1 MEQVKKFVVGF
12 FESLKCGIRW
22 DNDVLV
28 VENVPKG
35 FEDFAGKVAPYRL
48 SFDKEKDGEFV
59 GKGGVMLDFIL
70 KFLKKGGKTSI
81 LKIDFSP
88 KRDDSGE
95 PDCDAEAEIRKRM
108 SFNNC
113 ELQSLGKSYRNN
125 FFARFSFVVNFNYL
139 NESERVV
146 EEIYVHEGK
155 VVSGDLDG
163 YTTLDDRGLKMDD
176 RVKGMVK
183 SGYGVA
189 VGELQ
194 EILKVKTEE
203 VAGILSGKIEGE
215 IERIVKH
222 YDRQISE
229 LGGDLNG
236 KLERVRELELG
247 LRASEGEEREI
258 LRRRL
263 ENAKRGLLKVGDD
276 EVMQKVER
284 EKELTI
290 QDLKQKFSLNVDKKL
305 VNTTVIYY
313 PVYAFKL
320 CLGAGSN
327 KKLVELSYDPLTGVL
342 GGLECE
348 GCGNEIR
355 SLNLCEGGHIS
366 CGECLDSCGECGK
379 KFCVKC
385 LKRSCVGCGRKL
397 CRNCVK
403 MCLGCGKYACR
414 THMRR
419 DCVSG
424 EERCV
429 SCLRACLRCHGMASE
444 KFFGE
449 SRDGSKVCQKCLG
462 AEKRG
467 EVLKGVFES

>member
-12 FESLKCGIRW
+12 FESLKCGVRW
-22 DNDVLV
+22 DEDVLV
-28 VENVPKG
+28 VENVPRG
-35 FEDFAGKVAPYRL
+35 FEDLMGKSAPYRL
-48 SFDKEKDGEFV
+48 SFERNGKGEFA
-59 GKGGVMLDFIL
+59 GKGSIVLDSIL
-70 KFLKKGGKTSI
+70 KFLKDGGKTTI
-81 LKIDFSP
+81 LKIDLN
-88 KRDDSGE
+88 
-95 PDCDAEAEIRKRM
+95 CDAEAEIRKRL

-125 FFARFSFVVNFNYL
+125 FFSRFSFVVNFNYL
-139 NESERVV
+139 NEAERVV
-146 EEIYVHEGK
+146 EEIFVHNGE
-155 VVSGDLDG
+155 VVSGDLNG
-163 YTTLDDRGLKMDD
+163 YTVVEGEKLSVDKRQ
-176 RVKGMVK
+176 VKE
-183 SGYGVA
+183 SYGVA
-189 VGELQ
+189 GKELQ
-194 EILKVKTEE
+194 EILGKKTGEISGDLREKLEEE
-203 VAGILSGKIEGE
+203 V
-215 IERIVKH
+215 ERIRGH
-222 YDRQISE
+222 YDKQLAE

-236 KLERVRELELG
+236 KLERVRDLELG
-247 LRASEGEEREI
+247 LRASGEEGRDI
-258 LRRRL
+258 LRGRL
-263 ENAKRGLLKVGDD
+263 ERAKKCLLKAGDD
-276 EVMQKVER
+276 EVRTRVVKER
-284 EKELTI
+284 ELTI
-290 QDLKQKFSLNVDKKL
+290 QDVMQKFSLNVDKKL

-313 PVYAFKL
+313 PVFMFKL
-320 CLGAGSN
+320 CLGSE
-327 KKLVELSYDPLTGVL
+327 KSKRLVEMSYDPLTKTL
-342 GGLECE
+342 SGLDCE

-397 CRNCVK
+397 CRDCVK

-429 SCLRACLRCHGMASE
+429 SCLRACLRCHGMSQE

-449 SRDGSKVCQKCLG
+449 AADGSKVCQKCLG

-467 EVLKGVFES
+467 KVLGKMFRE